1 MNAKEY
7 LEEVKKYDTTLN
19 HLKDELRRIDSAL
32 GVSGISYDREPSHGT
47 PNPNR
52 RESLII
58 RRLDIIERIEDEIE
72 SVTAKRLIIWRNLN
86 NWLEANELMI
96 IKYRYFDYL
105 QWQDIAI
112 KANYSEKRCYEI
124 NNKALDK
131 INNYVSKC

>member
-32 GVSGISYDREPSHGT
+32 GLSGISYDREPTHGT

-58 RRLDIIERIEDEIE
+58 KRLDIIERIEDEIE
-72 SVTAKRLIIWRNLN
+72 NVTAKRLIIWRNLN

-96 IKYRYFDYL
+96 VKYRYFDYL
-105 QWQDIAI
+105 QWHDIAI
-112 KANYSEKRCYEI
+112 KANYSEKRCYEL